1 MGAGGTKGKDT
12 APATKLARQSVEVK
26 GVSWDTCTSVFHRL
40 NSRCVLGRLATCCY
54 ASGIR
59 DLKIHPSRNIIEAI
73 EYDLFPSPLQGDE
86 YAKMSCH
93 NQDGKLVDHY
103 FDDVRTLHQAFM
115 RGVGL
120 NSKYSLHE
128 GQGAKQERTL
138 PGMETGSISSLRVDD
153 LPRGKFYISFRH
165 TVYTRAYNFGSGV
178 VHKGLQPGTKTSM
191 GIFSQNRPEWAIA
204 EQGCN
209 MFSIVVV
216 PLYDTLGAEAVQHI
230 INQAELRTVVCD
242 VPAKVTKL
250 LSYADGATDNILE
263 RIIVIEPITD
273 EETLAQAEEL
283 GVEILTFNDVEPP
296 KPEDLATIC
305 YTSGTTGTPKGA
317 LLTHSNLIACNSGIL
332 HACQR
337 YLSFNKDDV
346 HISYLPLAH
355 MFERQ
360 ALTLLFSVGAKVG
373 FFTGDIKLLAD
384 DMMALKPT
392 FFITV
397 PRLLNRLYDRAWTLV
412 QGSAFKTKMLHK
424 ALNAKKEL
432 LNKGICRNDTIWDTL
447 IFRRARAR
455 TGGNVRFVA
464 VGAAPLSEEVLT
476 FARCLFGCTVLE
488 GYGQTECA
496 AAATTT
502 MIGDYTT
509 GHVGAPIQCTMI
521 KLVDVPEM
529 DYYAKQQKGEVC
541 FKGPNVFQGYLKNP
555 EKTAEALDS
564 DGWLHTGDIGAWLP
578 CGQLRIIDRKKDIFK
593 LAQGEYIAPEKV
605 ENVYVRSPLVAQV
618 FVHGVSIKSSL
629 VAIVVPD
636 PDVLPGWA
644 KTNQSIEGDMET
656 LCANKDIK
664 DAIMADLNRMAK
676 EGGLKSFEQVKQIHL
691 HHKLFTTEDD
701 LLTPTFKLK
710 RPQAR
715 KYFAKEL
722 EEIYALVP

>member
-12 APATKLARQSVEVK
+12 TPATRLARQSIDVK
-26 GVSWDTCTSVFHRL
+26 GDD
-40 NSRCVLGRLATCCY
+40 Y
-54 ASGIR
+54 AR
-59 DLKIHPSRNIIEAI
+59 
-73 EYDLFPSPLQGDE
+73 
-86 YAKMSCH
+86 MSCH
-93 NQDGKLVDHY
+93 NQDGRLTGHY

-115 RGVGL
+115 RGVGI
-120 NSKYSLHE
+120 SKNEPCLGFRPAVLAPYEWLTYHE
-128 GQGAKQERTL
+128 
-138 PGMETGSISSLRVDD
+138 V
-153 LPRGKFYISFRH
+153 H
-165 TVYTRAYNFGSGV
+165 TRSCNFGSGLI
-178 VHKGLQPGTKTSM
+178 HKELKPGCSL
-191 GIFSQNRPEWAIA
+191 GIFSQNRPEWVIA

-230 INQAELRTVVCD
+230 INQAELHTVVCD
-242 VPAKVTKL
+242 VPDKVTKL
-250 LSYADGATDNILE
+250 LSYAGGAAADNILE
-263 RIIVIEPITD
+263 RIIVMQPITD
-273 EETLAQAEEL
+273 QETLTQAQEL
-283 GVEILTFNDVEPP
+283 GVEILSFQDVETMGVNNPQDKVPP
-296 KPEDLATIC
+296 KPDDLATIC

-317 LLTHSNLIACNSGIL
+317 LLTHSNLIACNGGIL
-332 HACQR
+332 HACHR
-337 YLSFNKDDV
+337 YVSFNKDDI

-360 ALTLLFSVGAKVG
+360 ALTLLFSVGAKIG
-373 FFTGDIKLLAD
+373 FFQGDIKLLPD
-384 DMMALKPT
+384 DMMTLKPT

-397 PRLLNRLYDRAWTLV
+397 PRLLNRMYDRAWTLV

-424 ALNAKKEL
+424 ALNAKKEML
-432 LNKGICRNDTIWDTL
+432 AKGICRNDTIWDTL

-509 GHVGAPIQCTMI
+509 GHVGAPIQCTKI

-529 DYYAKQQKGEVC
+529 DYYAKQHKGEVC

-555 EKTAEALDS
+555 EKTAEAIDS

-644 KTNQSIEGDMET
+644 KNQGIEGDMDT
-656 LCANKDIK
+656 LCANADIK

-691 HHKLFTTEDD
+691 HPRLFSSDDD

>member
-1 MGAGGTKGKDT
+1 MGAGGTKGKET
-12 APATKLARQSVEVK
+12 TSATKLARQSIDVK
-26 GVSWDTCTSVFHRL
+26 G
-40 NSRCVLGRLATCCY
+40 
-54 ASGIR
+54 
-59 DLKIHPSRNIIEAI
+59 E
-73 EYDLFPSPLQGDE
+73 E
-86 YAKMSCH
+86 YARMSCH
-93 NQDGKLVDHY
+93 NQDGKLTDHY

-115 RGVGL
+115 RGV
-120 NSKYSLHE
+120 
-128 GQGAKQERTL
+128 R
-138 PGMETGSISSLRVDD
+138 ISTNEPCLGWRPAV
-153 LPRGKFYISFRH
+153 LAPYEWMTYHQVYI
-165 TVYTRAYNFGSGV
+165 RAINFGSGL
-178 VHKGLQPGTKTSM
+178 VHKGLQPATTTSL

-242 VPAKVTKL
+242 VPDKVAKL
-250 LSYADGATDNILE
+250 LSYAEGAKDNILE
-263 RIIVIEPITD
+263 RIIIMDPITD
-273 EETLAQAEEL
+273 QQMLGQAEEL
-283 GVEILTFNDVEPP
+283 GIEILSMQDVEPP
-296 KPEDLATIC
+296 KPEDLATVC

-317 LLTHSNLIACNSGIL
+317 VLTHSNLIACNGGIL

-337 YLSFNKDDV
+337 HLSFNKDDI

-360 ALTLLFSVGAKVG
+360 ALTLLFSVGAKIG
-373 FFTGDIKLLAD
+373 FFQGDIKLLTD

-397 PRLLNRLYDRAWTLV
+397 PRLLNRMYDRAWALV
-412 QGSAFKTKMLHK
+412 QGSSFKTKMLHK

-432 LNKGICRNDTIWDTL
+432 LAKGICRNDTIWDTL
-447 IFRRARAR
+447 IFRKARAR

-488 GYGQTECA
+488 GYGQTECS

-502 MIGDYTT
+502 MMGDYTT
-509 GHVGAPIQCTMI
+509 GHVGAPIQCSMI

-529 DYYAKQQKGEVC
+529 DYYAKQHKGEVC
-541 FKGPNVFQGYLKNP
+541 FKGPHVFQGYLKNP
-555 EKTAEALDS
+555 EKTAEAIDS

-644 KTNQSIEGDMET
+644 KNQGIEGDMET
-656 LCANKDIK
+656 LCANKDVK
-664 DAIMADLNRMAK
+664 DAIMAEFSRMAK

-691 HHKLFTTEDD
+691 HHKLFTSDDD

>member
-26 GVSWDTCTSVFHRL
+26 
-40 NSRCVLGRLATCCY
+40 
-54 ASGIR
+54 
-59 DLKIHPSRNIIEAI
+59 
-73 EYDLFPSPLQGDE
+73 GDE

-120 NSKYSLHE
+120 NRNGPCLGWRPGVLAPYEWMTYHE
-128 GQGAKQERTL
+128 
-138 PGMETGSISSLRVDD
+138 
-153 LPRGKFYISFRH
+153 
-165 TVYTRAYNFGSGV
+165 VYTRAYNFGSGV

-250 LSYADGATDNILE
+250 LSYADGAADNILE
-263 RIIVIEPITD
+263 RIIVIEPITN

-283 GVEILTFNDVEPP
+283 GVEILTFNDVEQMGANNPQTKLPP